1 MFCRC
6 MSLNLKIFAIFV
18 QLQYLHLKVDVG
30 EGWPDLVLSQSFE
43 RGMQTIQSF
52 GQSKSS
58 ELVLFNNQDGSLG
71 E

>member
-1 MFCRC
+1 
-6 MSLNLKIFAIFV
+6 
-18 QLQYLHLKVDVG
+18 VDVG

-43 RGMQTIQSF
+43 RSMQTIQSF

-58 ELVLFNNQDGSLG
+58 ELVLFSEQDMILG